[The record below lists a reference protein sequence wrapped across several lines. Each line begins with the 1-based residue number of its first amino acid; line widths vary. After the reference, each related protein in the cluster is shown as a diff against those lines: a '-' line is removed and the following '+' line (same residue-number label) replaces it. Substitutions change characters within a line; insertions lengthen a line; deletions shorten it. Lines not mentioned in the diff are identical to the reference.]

1 MLVPGVKEVRARRL
15 GIRERSVSQLGP
27 ARAASW
33 GGAPSPCEGRSCG
46 TPAPPPTPSGSG
58 GEKRA
63 HSRSTGRQK
72 PAGLTGGLGV
82 RCQREGSR
90 PQGFGLEHLVNGSTM
105 DRHGQAA
112 VRAGLGVRVSER
124 TEPASSAEGAGL
136 VQKALCV
143 LPSALISC
151 SAEPPREKGGSRS
164 AVQGLGPGSA
174 KGADS
179 PAPGRWGAHPPLMDS
194 KGRPRKAKDG
204 DPRSLTG
211 KAGGLQGSYMVVWRL
226 LVTG

>member
-1 MLVPGVKEVRARRL
+1 MRAGTAAPPTPEPL
-15 GIRERSVSQLGP
+15 P
-27 ARAASW
+27 AA
-33 GGAPSPCEGRSCG
+33 EGRSW
-46 TPAPPPTPSGSG
+46 
-58 GEKRA
+58 
-63 HSRSTGRQK
+63 QK

-90 PQGFGLEHLVNGSTM
+90 PQGFGLEHLVNGRTM

-112 VRAGLGVRVSER
+112 VRAGLGVGVSER
-124 TEPASSAEGAGL
+124 TEPGSSAEGAGL
-136 VQKALCV
+136 IQKALCI

-164 AVQGLGPGSA
+164 AVQGSA

-179 PAPGRWGAHPPLMDS
+179 PAPGRWGARPPLMDS
-194 KGRPRKAKDG
+194 KVRPRKAKDG

-211 KAGGLQGSYMVVWRL
+211 NPGGLQGSYMVVWRL
-226 LVTG
+226 LVAG